1 MRYLAVLSLL
11 LVFVIRSVLA
21 QGTQIPIVTNEKP
34 LWAKGKEWRV
44 ADRPLVDIGKAEA
57 EPQYELS
64 QVRGM
69 LRLADG
75 TIVVANQ
82 QNELR
87 YYDKNGKYI
96 RTAGRKGE
104 GPGEFFQISGL
115 HQLRDG
121 NIGVDDFR
129 HGIQVYSPD
138 GRFIKRYPSP
148 DPDGFGP
155 FAVFDDGSI
164 VAGNW
169 PQGRRGVTSV
179 Y

>member
-1 MRYLAVLSLL
+1 MNYRTVPCRTCAATDEIVEQPGTTRRRHSMRYLALLSLL
-11 LVFVIRSVLA
+11 IASVVRSAFA

-44 ADRPLVDIGKAEA
+44 AERPLLDIGKAEA

-87 YYDKNGKYI
+87 YYDKTGKYI
-96 RTAGRKGE
+96 RTAGRKGD
-104 GPGEFFQISGL
+104 GPGEFFQI
-115 HQLRDG
+115 
-121 NIGVDDFR
+121 
-129 HGIQVYSPD
+129 
-138 GRFIKRYPSP
+138 
-148 DPDGFGP
+148 
-155 FAVFDDGSI
+155 
-164 VAGNW
+164 
-169 PQGRRGVTSV
+169 
-179 Y
+179 